1 MREEKY
7 FQIKDQLKYP
17 KKEIVQ
23 RFFSHFFFHWEKKNV
38 AQTQV
43 EEWQIRMIITRAM
56 VRKKG
61 RENITSCIRNK
72 WEWDGER
79 NG

>member
-23 RFFSHFFFHWEKKNV
+23 RFFSHFFFRRSDPSRGMTDSDDNYKGHGEKK
-38 AQTQV
+38 
-43 EEWQIRMIITRAM
+43 RS
-56 VRKKG
+56 RKH
-61 RENITSCIRNK
+61 NILYS
-72 WEWDGER
+72 E
-79 NG
+79 